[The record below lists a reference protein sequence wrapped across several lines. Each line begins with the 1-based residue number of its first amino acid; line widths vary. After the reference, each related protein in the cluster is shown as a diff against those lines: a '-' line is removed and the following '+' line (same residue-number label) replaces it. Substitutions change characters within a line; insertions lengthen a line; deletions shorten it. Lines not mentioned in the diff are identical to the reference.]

1 MINQFSLD
9 ASTNA
14 MRVLSSTNGRLKPVK
29 GSAIG
34 VLNEA
39 VNPRLLLDSS
49 ITDEAFFDGFQAST
63 AAPRPAGEGS
73 GYLNQGQG
81 AVDIL
86 SIDDHEGTLHDL
98 AATLAGT
105 GEALLSFSRNTMQ
118 GMVSRILK
126 NFNPTPEAA
135 AVESWSIQPLQADPL
150 LVDPLVATLLDALPD
165 YARIP
170 QTIEAV
176 SEMAVPAGLACPATG
191 SASYDSLVTRLLGEL
206 GMTPTQVMETIRQGD
221 AASPL
226 ATKAFEIVK
235 LRVLQLLLLAYY
247 HENPWGDSGMDAVR
261 WEYRTRDAMHQVI
274 AWIKRYIV
282 AMVTDA
288 DTSLLIR
295 SYDPVKRE
303 VYILD
308 AVLNDYLGRG
318 GAVEAIYG
326 LIYLREDGNSRIM
339 GTVDS
344 VIEHQPELLTAW
356 DRHGVIRRQENRDD
370 WRTIN
375 SRALKDAAQTAIF
388 SEETTDADLALGEGR
403 TRNSVAK
410 ACYETIDIYFRAAGE
425 SADLT
430 EFVIRLVGD
439 MSQEDNGAALLTHI
453 HRAVAGGINPEQAA
467 TDWMVDFMLNGLL
480 NEVDVEFQSA

>member
-1 MINQFSLD
+1 
-9 ASTNA
+9 
-14 MRVLSSTNGRLKPVK
+14 MRVLASTNGRLNPVK

-39 VNPRLLLDSS
+39 VNPRLLLDTS
-49 ITDEAFFDGFQAST
+49 ISDEAFFEGFQAST
-63 AAPRPAGEGS
+63 AAPRPASEGA
-73 GYLNQGQG
+73 GYLNQGEG
-81 AVDIL
+81 AVGIL

-98 AATLAGT
+98 AQTLVST

-118 GMVSRILK
+118 GMVTRILK
-126 NFNPTPEAA
+126 NFNPVAEAA

-150 LVDPLVATLLDALPD
+150 LLDPLVATLLDALPD
-165 YARIP
+165 HTRIP
-170 QTIEAV
+170 QVIDAV
-176 SEMAVPAGLACPATG
+176 SEMMVPAGLECPATG
-191 SASYDSLVTRLLGEL
+191 SASFDGLVNRLLSEL
-206 GMTPTQVMETIRQGD
+206 GMTPTQVMDTIRQGD
-221 AASPL
+221 SASPL
-226 ATKAFEIVK
+226 ATKAFENVK
-235 LRVLQLLLLAYY
+235 LRVVQLLLLAYY
-247 HENPWGDSGMDAVR
+247 HEHPWGDSGMDMVR

-274 AWIKRYIV
+274 AWIKRYIT

-288 DTSLLIR
+288 DTGLLIR

-308 AVLNDYLGRG
+308 GVLNEYLNRG
-318 GAVEAIYG
+318 GAAEAIYG
-326 LIYLREDGNSRIM
+326 LIYLREDGNSRII

-344 VIEHQPELLTAW
+344 VLEHQAELLTAW
-356 DRHGVIRRQENRDD
+356 DRHGIIRRQENRDD

-388 SEETTDADLALGEGR
+388 SEETADGDLALGEGR

-425 SADLT
+425 GADLT

-439 MSQEDNGAALLTHI
+439 LTQEDNGAALLTYI
-453 HRAVAGGINPEQAA
+453 HRAVAAETNPEQAA

-480 NEVDVEFQSA
+480 NEVDVEFKSA